1 MISMEVI
8 NLIQSCQETS
18 FKNYL

>member
-1 MISMEVI
+1 MEVI